1 MGILD
6 NWLRTNYRAGDPIN
20 HLCVAEE
27 RNIINRFISELQGVG
42 CVVQKNRD
50 GRNCKIIING
60 QSDTQPD
67 TGYLPPWGST
77 GRYTKLF
84 DLIDLDT
91 TSYSIDSRGS
101 RNSVGGDPYDPA
113 AVYLLGAK
121 KDSVSDGTGFT
132 FGALKWT
139 STPDPIVDDTQQAV
153 FLEINR
159 KTSAVYLIAAAE
171 FPDGTA
177 EKYAWTEVVPLWW
190 IPWDSGDSVI
200 DSANIVDMRHAA
212 RLPGMA

>member
-1 MGILD
+1 MGVLG
-6 NWLRTNYRAGDPIN
+6 NWLKRFKGNEWLGEYCD
-20 HLCVAEE
+20 AEE
-27 RNIINRFISELQGVG
+27 NNIIRRVLAECTGVG
-42 CVVQKNRD
+42 CHIEKNRD
-50 GRNCKIIING
+50 GRGWKWVVDG
-60 QSDTQPD
+60 SSDSQPPPD
-67 TGYLPPWGST
+67 YTPPWGST